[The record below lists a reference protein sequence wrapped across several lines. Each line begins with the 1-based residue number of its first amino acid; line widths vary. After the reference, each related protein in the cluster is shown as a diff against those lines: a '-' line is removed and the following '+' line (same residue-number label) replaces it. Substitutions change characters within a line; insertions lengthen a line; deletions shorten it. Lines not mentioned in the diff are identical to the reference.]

1 MLIKVNGNNNLIFN
15 YNFIRKK
22 ERKNAWEKK
31 LEYIYIDMH
40 IYIHT

>member
-22 ERKNAWEKK
+22 ERKNAMEKK
-31 LEYIYIDMH
+31 N
-40 IYIHT
+40 